1 MGSLGTP
8 SATAFTTITFITTI
22 TALTSGLIT
31 QCYPVLDAV
40 LGHHA
45 MLSHP
50 ASHTITLFTCQGSWA
65 PDQGRCREVSLRPP
79 SVTFIIHSVP
89 LTLCFTVF
97 PVMSSLSF
105 SFSLYH
111 ISQLPVVTF
120 PLFLSLVPIP
130 PGLTNDRSRG
140 TIIGRGALALGCL
153 CFLDLELE

>member
-8 SATAFTTITFITTI
+8 SATASTTITFTTI

-31 QCYPVLDAV
+31 QCHPVLDAV

-65 PDQGRCREVSLRPP
+65 PDQGRGREVSLRPP
-79 SVTFIIHSVP
+79 PVTFIIHFVP
-89 LTLCFTVF
+89 LTLHSTVF

-111 ISQLPVVTF
+111 ISQLPFATL
-120 PLFLSLVPIP
+120 PLSLLSPLHLASP
-130 PGLTNDRSRG
+130 MT
-140 TIIGRGALALGCL
+140 GAGAQ
-153 CFLDLELE
+153 